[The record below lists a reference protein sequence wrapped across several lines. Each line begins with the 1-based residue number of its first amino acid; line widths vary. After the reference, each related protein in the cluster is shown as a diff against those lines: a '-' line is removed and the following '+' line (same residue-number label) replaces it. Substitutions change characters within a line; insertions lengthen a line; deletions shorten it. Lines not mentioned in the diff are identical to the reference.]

1 MEKEK
6 TFIVK
11 PPEKQKSPKQY
22 ELSEMHDDLVLF
34 PEEVRPLVEKH
45 LEGQA
50 LTLNEHGVLHRARN
64 AWWQE
69 KYGFSYDN
77 KIAREEVLRRKY
89 ASAKEMTEQENMQK
103 RLFQAFRD
111 NNAKEIASL
120 KKYYE
125 ENYSDQL
132 EGIEILFGLNSFF
145 ETQKFLDTHKK
156 DGWNEEVGQRVQS
169 LTEYQFLLSDF
180 VRHNARDKEFLSVFW
195 EALERNAE
203 TSSHLK
209 IMHQLR
215 RSVLSG
221 VALMKVFEALG
232 KKPFLS
238 HPSEDAFRAI
248 DMWIDA
254 ESAVQVKGAFSREDS
269 LSIVDTDSIAFP
281 AVEVKE
287 SGSSKLFNSHFSRH
301 LQTFHAKI
309 KNYEAVVGKKLR
321 GYFVVIPY
329 EKFDFVTGEP
339 DEEIIQEVRH
349 KLRA

>member
-120 KKYYE
+120 KK
-125 ENYSDQL
+125 
-132 EGIEILFGLNSFF
+132 
-145 ETQKFLDTHKK
+145 
-156 DGWNEEVGQRVQS
+156 
-169 LTEYQFLLSDF
+169 
-180 VRHNARDKEFLSVFW
+180 
-195 EALERNAE
+195 
-203 TSSHLK
+203 
-209 IMHQLR
+209 
-215 RSVLSG
+215 
-221 VALMKVFEALG
+221 
-232 KKPFLS
+232 
-238 HPSEDAFRAI
+238 
-248 DMWIDA
+248 
-254 ESAVQVKGAFSREDS
+254 
-269 LSIVDTDSIAFP
+269 
-281 AVEVKE
+281 
-287 SGSSKLFNSHFSRH
+287 
-301 LQTFHAKI
+301 
-309 KNYEAVVGKKLR
+309 
-321 GYFVVIPY
+321 
-329 EKFDFVTGEP
+329 
-339 DEEIIQEVRH
+339 
-349 KLRA
+349 